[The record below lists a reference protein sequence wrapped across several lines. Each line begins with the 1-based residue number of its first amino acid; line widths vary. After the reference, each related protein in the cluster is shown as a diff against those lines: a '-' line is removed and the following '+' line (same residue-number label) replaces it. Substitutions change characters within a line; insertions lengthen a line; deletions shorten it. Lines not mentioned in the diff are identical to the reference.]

1 MSHQLYPDIW
11 IFFSL
16 EHQGYFH
23 YKSYEFNRFHYNV
36 NPQKFED

>member
-1 MSHQLYPDIW
+1 LSV
-11 IFFSL
+11 

-23 YKSYEFNRFHYNV
+23 YKSYEFYGFHYNV